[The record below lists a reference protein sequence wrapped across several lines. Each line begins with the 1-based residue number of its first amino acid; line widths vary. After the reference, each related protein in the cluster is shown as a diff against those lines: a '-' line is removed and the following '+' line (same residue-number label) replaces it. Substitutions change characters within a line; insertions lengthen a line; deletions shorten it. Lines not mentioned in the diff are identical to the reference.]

1 MKMCR
6 VLEKLCGERRQIK
19 VLVTIKNLIE
29 ESEMSNGGKKDI
41 KESKEIKTDLH
52 NSAAIR
58 DLEKKIIT
66 IGITKA
72 KSSAKVKGWAKR
84 IASEIKVQMVK
95 FWTWIKVTG
104 LIMMKWIIDRALNT
118 FIIKSIISKESVN
131 KCTKKREAKFQY
143 LSFTIRW
150 NKVLELSQRIEERRY
165 KKDVFMKSRWKF

>member
-72 KSSAKVKGWAKR
+72 KSSAKVKG
-84 IASEIKVQMVK
+84 
-95 FWTWIKVTG
+95 
-104 LIMMKWIIDRALNT
+104 
-118 FIIKSIISKESVN
+118 
-131 KCTKKREAKFQY
+131 
-143 LSFTIRW
+143 
-150 NKVLELSQRIEERRY
+150 
-165 KKDVFMKSRWKF
+165 

>member
-29 ESEMSNGGKKDI
+29 ESEMSNGEKKDI

-72 KSSAKVKGWAKR
+72 KSSAKVKG
-84 IASEIKVQMVK
+84 
-95 FWTWIKVTG
+95 
-104 LIMMKWIIDRALNT
+104 
-118 FIIKSIISKESVN
+118 
-131 KCTKKREAKFQY
+131 
-143 LSFTIRW
+143 
-150 NKVLELSQRIEERRY
+150 
-165 KKDVFMKSRWKF
+165 

>member
-29 ESEMSNGGKKDI
+29 ESETSNGGKKDI

-72 KSSAKVKGWAKR
+72 KNSAKVKG
-84 IASEIKVQMVK
+84 
-95 FWTWIKVTG
+95 
-104 LIMMKWIIDRALNT
+104 
-118 FIIKSIISKESVN
+118 
-131 KCTKKREAKFQY
+131 
-143 LSFTIRW
+143 
-150 NKVLELSQRIEERRY
+150 
-165 KKDVFMKSRWKF
+165 